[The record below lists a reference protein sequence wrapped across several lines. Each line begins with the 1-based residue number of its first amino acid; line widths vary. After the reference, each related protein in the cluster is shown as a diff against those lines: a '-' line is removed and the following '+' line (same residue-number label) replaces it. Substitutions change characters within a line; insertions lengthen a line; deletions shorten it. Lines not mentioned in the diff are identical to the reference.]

1 MDIVY
6 TEDYFC
12 CSQCDPDDEPGAS
25 PAPNTSQQQQQT
37 RDMSDPF
44 GSGCLDYVSDS
55 QLNTIALT

>member
-1 MDIVY
+1 MDIVD
-6 TEDYFC
+6 TEDDFC

-25 PAPNTSQQQQQT
+25 PALNTSQHQQQT
-37 RDMSDPF
+37 GDPTDPF